1 MVFNF
6 NRNICKKILLFLLL
20 IPIVHC
26 QLKKGWYFLSKYK
39 IIMTGGGTAGHVTP
53 NLALVP
59 ELRKNDFEI
68 KYIGS
73 YEGIEKE
80 IIANS
85 NIPFY
90 GISSGKLRRYFS
102 MKNFTDPFKV
112 IKGIAQAMKILSKE
126 KPDVIFSKGGFV
138 AVPVVIAA
146 SIKKIPVVAHES
158 DMTPG
163 LANKLSAP
171 FCDKL
176 CVTFRESL
184 KYIKEDK
191 GILTGSPI
199 REEIF
204 NGDAVKG
211 KEFCGFKNN
220 KEILFIMGGSLGSQ
234 LINNEIRKNLDNLLN
249 EFNIIHICGKG
260 NIDDSLNNKE
270 GYKQFEYVSEELPHL
285 MAASDYIISR
295 AGANSIFEFLALK
308 KPTILIPLSKKASR
322 GDQIL
327 NSKSFAKEGYSL
339 MIEEEELTDNALY
352 NKILE
357 LKNKKS
363 ELIGNMKKGK
373 STNANEAIV
382 KILLK
387 SINKQ

>member
-1 MVFNF
+1 M
-6 NRNICKKILLFLLL
+6 
-20 IPIVHC
+20 
-26 QLKKGWYFLSKYK
+26 SKYK

-59 ELRKNDFEI
+59 KLKENGFEI

-73 YEGIEKE
+73 IDGIEKE
-80 IIANS
+80 IITKE
-85 NIPFY
+85 NIPYY

-112 IKGIAQAMKILSKE
+112 MKGTIQALRIISKE

-138 AVPVVIAA
+138 AVPVVMAA
-146 SIKKIPVVAHES
+146 SLKKIPVVAHES

-184 KYIKEDK
+184 KYIKDNK

-199 REEIF
+199 REEILQ
-204 NGDAVKG
+204 GDKSEG
-211 KEFCGFKNN
+211 KKICGFNDD
-220 KEILFIMGGSLGSQ
+220 KEIIFIMGGSLGSQ
-234 LINNEIRKNLDNLLN
+234 LINNEIRKNLDKLLK

-260 NIDDSLNNKE
+260 NIDESLNNKK
-270 GYKQFEYVSEELPHL
+270 GYKQFEFVREELPHL
-285 MAASDYIISR
+285 MKCCDYIISR

-308 KPTILIPLSKKASR
+308 KPTILIPLSRKASR

-339 MIEEEELTDNALY
+339 MIEEEDLKDDALY

-357 LKNKKS
+357 LKNRKS
-363 ELIGNMKKGK
+363 ELITNMEKSQ
-373 STNANEAIV
+373 STNASETIV
-382 KILLK
+382 NILLE
-387 SINKQ
+387 SIKK

>member
-1 MVFNF
+1 M
-6 NRNICKKILLFLLL
+6 
-20 IPIVHC
+20 
-26 QLKKGWYFLSKYK
+26 SKYK

-59 ELRKNDFEI
+59 KLKENGFEI

-73 YEGIEKE
+73 VDGIEKE
-80 IIANS
+80 IITKE
-85 NIPFY
+85 NIPYY

-112 IKGIAQAMKILSKE
+112 MRGTIQALRIISKE

-138 AVPVVIAA
+138 AVPVVMAA
-146 SIKKIPVVAHES
+146 SLKKIPVVAHES

-184 KYIKEDK
+184 KYIKDNK

-199 REEIF
+199 REEILK
-204 NGDAVKG
+204 GDKSEG
-211 KEFCGFKNN
+211 KKICGFNDN
-220 KEILFIMGGSLGSQ
+220 KEIIFIMGGSLGSQ
-234 LINNEIRKNLDNLLN
+234 LINNEIRKNLDKLLK

-260 NIDDSLNNKE
+260 NVDKSLEGKK
-270 GYKQFEYVSEELPHL
+270 GYKQFEFVREELPHL
-285 MAASDYIISR
+285 MKCCDYIISR

-308 KPTILIPLSKKASR
+308 KPTILIPLSRKASR

-339 MIEEEELTDNALY
+339 MIEEEDLKDDALY

-357 LKNKKS
+357 LKNRKS
-363 ELIGNMKKGK
+363 ELVTNMEKSQ
-373 STNANEAIV
+373 STNASETIV
-382 KILLK
+382 NILLK
-387 SINKQ
+387 SIKK